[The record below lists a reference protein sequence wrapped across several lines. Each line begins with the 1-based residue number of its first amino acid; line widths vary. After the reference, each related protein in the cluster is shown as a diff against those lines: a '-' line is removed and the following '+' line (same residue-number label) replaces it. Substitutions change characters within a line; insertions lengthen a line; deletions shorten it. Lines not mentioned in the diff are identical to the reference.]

1 MKIGAS
7 WVDFKLG
14 GRMLVKYPGLTLIG
28 GLTLAVAI
36 GVGAVWFEV
45 TRQILNPRLPLPDG
59 DRIVSITNWDAAE
72 SEVEARSFYDFQLW
86 REQLTSIRE
95 LGAYRAFERNL
106 ITPDGI
112 AQPAEVAEISAA
124 AFPLTRVPPLLGRT
138 LQESDAVQGAAD
150 VVVISYDIWQTRFN
164 SDHSIIGQTV
174 RVGRT
179 PATIVGVMPE
189 GFRFPVSQQ
198 LWLPLR
204 LTSAVPRE
212 GPAISVF
219 GRLADGASLESAQAE
234 LTTIGQ
240 RIAAVN
246 ATTHAQLRPFVSGYG
261 GPGPMF
267 RAGPG
272 RGQAMLIR
280 LTNII
285 AWLILAAAGANVATL
300 MFARTATRESEI
312 IVRNALG
319 ASRKRVL
326 MQLLVEAFVLCA
338 AAAVAGLL
346 LASFA
351 LDYAVRL
358 FVMSAME
365 EVPFWWQFSIGPV
378 TVLYAGFLAMG
389 GAVVVGLL
397 PAIRATG
404 PRVQNALTQMS
415 TGGTSIKFG
424 GVWSVMIVLQV
435 AFAALCLPFGF
446 AAAYATVFEARSAD
460 LFATNQ
466 YLTFRPE
473 LDSDALSTT
482 GVFDPTAYRAQ
493 QLTVFAELKRRLESE
508 PSVTAVTFAD
518 GLPGTSFGLRQVEVQ
533 RGSEPPVLVDAN
545 VEGDRVRI
553 AHVDIDYFDAFE
565 FPLVAGRAFN
575 TSDVGAETAVIINE
589 TLARNLGGNPLGK
602 RIRLAEGG
610 PYRPVSPWYEVVG
623 VVRDVQDATP
633 DDFIFQPMSAAEV
646 TPLTFAIHTR
656 ADATPLAP
664 RLRAIATE
672 VEPGLRLYNI
682 LSLDELLNQRER
694 PAIQLMIM
702 TVSLV
707 LVVLALSA
715 AGLYSLMS
723 VAVTRRTREIGIRL
737 AIGASPRA
745 VLGAL
750 FARAALQVGIGI
762 VLANALLPALMT
774 ALGISELKLNIVLGA
789 MLTASLGMLL
799 VGLVACGIPARRALR
814 IQATEAMRY
823 AG

>member
-1 MKIGAS
+1 MKFGAS

-28 GLTLAVAI
+28 GITLAVAI
-36 GVGAVWFEV
+36 GVGAAWFEV
-45 TRQILNPRLPLPDG
+45 TRQIVNPRIPLADG
-59 DRIVSITNWDAAE
+59 DRIVTIANWDAAE
-72 SEVEARSFYDFQLW
+72 SEIEARSLYDFQLW

-112 AQPAEVAEISAA
+112 AQPTEVAEISAA

-138 LQESDAVQGAAD
+138 LQESDAVPGAAD
-150 VVVISYDIWQTRFN
+150 VVVIGYDIWQNRFK
-164 SDHSIIGQTV
+164 SDRSIIGQTV

-189 GFRFPVSQQ
+189 GFRFPVIQQ

-204 LTSAVPRE
+204 LSTAAPRTGAAV
-212 GPAISVF
+212 SVF

-246 ATTHAQLRPFVSGYG
+246 ATTHAQLRPFVSRYG

-267 RAGPG
+267 NGAPG
-272 RGQAMLIR
+272 RSQSLLIR
-280 LTNII
+280 MTNII
-285 AWLILAAAGANVATL
+285 AWLILAGAGMNVATL

-319 ASRKRVL
+319 ASRKRVM
-326 MQLLVEAFVLCA
+326 MQLLVEAFVLCT
-338 AAAVAGLL
+338 AAAVVGLL
-346 LASFA
+346 GASFA

-358 FVMSAME
+358 FAVSAIE
-365 EVPFWWQFSIGPV
+365 QVPFWWQFSIGPV
-378 TVLYAGFLAMG
+378 TVLYALILAIG
-389 GAVVVGLL
+389 AAVVVGLL

-446 AAAYATVFEARSAD
+446 AAAFASVFETRWSD
-460 LFATNQ
+460 RFPTNE

-473 LDSDALSTT
+473 LDPDALPTT
-482 GVFDPTAYRAQ
+482 GVFDPAAYRTQ
-493 QLTVFAELKRRLESE
+493 QLTVFAELKRRLENE
-508 PSVTAVTFAD
+508 PSVTAVTFAN

-533 RGSEPPVLVDAN
+533 RGSEPPVLVDASI
-545 VEGDRVRI
+545 EGDRVRI
-553 AHVDIDYFDAFE
+553 ANVDNDYFDAFQ

-602 RIRLAEGG
+602 RIRYAEGG
-610 PYRPVSPWYEVVG
+610 PYRPVSSWYEVVG
-623 VVRDVQDATP
+623 VVRDIQDATP
-633 DDFIFQPMSAAEV
+633 ADFIFQPTSAADV
-646 TPLTFAIHTR
+646 TSLTFAVHTR
-656 ADATPLAP
+656 GDAAAIAP

-672 VEPGLRLYNI
+672 VEPGLRLYNVV
-682 LSLDELLNQRER
+682 SLHELLRQRER
-694 PAIQLMIM
+694 PAIQLMIV

-750 FARAALQVGIGI
+750 FARAAIQVGIGI

-774 ALGISELKLNIVLGA
+774 ALGIMELKLNIVLGA
-789 MLTASLGMLL
+789 MLIASLGMLL
-799 VGLVACGIPARRALR
+799 VGLIACGVPARRALR

>member
-1 MKIGAS
+1 MKFGAS

-36 GVGAVWFEV
+36 GVGAAWFEV
-45 TRQILNPRLPLPDG
+45 TRQVVNPRLPLADG
-59 DRIVSITNWDAAE
+59 DRIVSIHNWDAAE
-72 SEVEARSFYDFQLW
+72 STVEARSLYDFQLW

-138 LQESDAVQGAAD
+138 LQESDAVPGAAD
-150 VVVISYDIWQTRFN
+150 VVVIGYDTWQNRFN
-164 SDHSIIGQTV
+164 SDRSIIGQTV
-174 RVGRT
+174 RIGRT

-189 GFRFPVSQQ
+189 GFGFPVNQQ

-204 LTSAVPRE
+204 VTTAAPRTGAAV
-212 GPAISVF
+212 SVF
-219 GRLADGASLESAQAE
+219 GRLADGASLETAQAE
-234 LTTIGQ
+234 LTTIGR
-240 RIAAVN
+240 RIAVLN
-246 ATTHAQLRPFVSGYG
+246 NTTHAQLRPFVSRYG
-261 GPGPMF
+261 GPRPNDP
-267 RAGPG
+267 RVI
-272 RGQAMLIR
+272 MLR
-280 LTNII
+280 LSNII

-319 ASRKRVL
+319 ASRKRVML
-326 MQLLVEAFVLCA
+326 QLLVEAFVLCA
-338 AAAVAGLL
+338 VAAVVGLL
-346 LASFA
+346 AASFA
-351 LDYAVRL
+351 LDTVVPLLASSQVPGSL
-358 FVMSAME
+358 
-365 EVPFWWQFSIGPV
+365 PFWWQFSIRPM
-378 TVLYAGFLAMG
+378 TVMYAAILAVG
-389 GAVVVGLL
+389 GAVVVGLF

-424 GVWSVMIVLQV
+424 GAWSVMIVLQV

-446 AAAYATVFEARSAD
+446 AAAFASVFETRSAD
-460 LFATNQ
+460 LFATNE

-473 LDSDALSTT
+473 LDSDIAIPASGGGRVT
-482 GVFDPTAYRAQ
+482 GAAYRAH
-493 QLTVFAELKRRLESE
+493 LLNVYDELKRRLESE
-508 PSVTAVTFAD
+508 PTVAAVTFAD
-518 GLPGTSFGLRQVEVQ
+518 GLPGTSFDLRQVQAQ
-533 RGSEPPVLVDAN
+533 RGSEPPVLVDAA

-553 AHVDIDYFDAFE
+553 AHIDIGYFDAFR
-565 FPLVAGRAFN
+565 FPLIAGRALI
-575 TSDVGAETAVIINE
+575 TGDVGRETAVIINE
-589 TLARNLGGNPLGK
+589 TLARNLGGNPLGA
-602 RIRLAEGG
+602 RIRYAEGG
-610 PYRPVSPWYEVVG
+610 SDRPVSPWYEVVG

-633 DDFIFQPMSAAEV
+633 DDFIFQPTSAADV

-656 ADATPLAP
+656 GDPATFAP

-672 VEPGLRLYNI
+672 IEPGLRLYSI
-682 LSLDELLNQRER
+682 LSLYELLNQRER
-694 PAIQLMIM
+694 PAIQLMIV

-745 VLGAL
+745 VLRAL
-750 FARAALQVGIGI
+750 FARAALQVAIGI

-774 ALGISELKLNIVLGA
+774 ALGISELKPRIVLPA
-789 MLTASLGMLL
+789 MLIASLGMLL
-799 VGLVACGIPARRALR
+799 VGLLACGVPARRALR
-814 IQATEAMRY
+814 IQATEAMKY